1 MYMLLNVSNVII
13 DIVDNVRYVKKNSN
27 GISQLCYPYEAEGII
42 ASDNNSV
49 YLMSGKQITPS
60 FYDVYSSIQVDSI
73 DSGVTALKYKYVDG
87 KFVANTDSYPDTNLN
102 LTKTT
107 KETSESVNN
116 TQDAFVDLYTQLA
129 ALDARI
135 KALEGK

>member
-1 MYMLLNVSNVII
+1 MYLLLNVSDVII
-13 DIVDNVRYVKKNSN
+13 DIVDNIKYVKKNSN

-60 FYDVYSSIQVDSI
+60 FYDIYKAVQVDSI
-73 DSGVTALKYKYVDG
+73 DKEVECLKYKYTNG
-87 KFVANTDSYPDTNLN
+87 KFVVNTDSYPDTNLN

-107 KETSESVNN
+107 KENMEGVNN

>member
-1 MYMLLNVSNVII
+1 
-13 DIVDNVRYVKKNSN
+13 
-27 GISQLCYPYEAEGII
+27 
-42 ASDNNSV
+42 
-49 YLMSGKQITPS
+49 MSGKQITPS

>member
-1 MYMLLNVSNVII
+1 MYLLLNVSDVII
-13 DIVDNVRYVKKNSN
+13 DIVDNIKYVKKNSN

-60 FYDVYSSIQVDSI
+60 FYDIYKAVQVDSI
-73 DSGVTALKYKYVDG
+73 DKGVECLKYKYTNG
-87 KFVANTDSYPDTNLN
+87 KFVVNTDSYPDTNLN

-107 KETSESVNN
+107 KENMEGVNN